1 MLGRAAIFQGPKK
14 GYEIRELEVP
24 DPEPEA
30 ILIKISMAGV
40 CGSDLHFWRGDS
52 PVFGR
57 MGGQVGGHEMTG
69 RVAKL
74 GAGITTDSLG
84 QPLKEGDRV
93 AYAYFRPCG
102 RCYPCNQG
110 QAAACP
116 NKARTITPADVFP
129 RFTGAFAEYY
139 YLRPGQWVFKVPD
152 DLSDEVVAPV
162 NCALSQVLYGLRR
175 AGVRMGDT
183 VVVQGA
189 GGLGLNACAV
199 AKEMGADRVIAIDGV
214 PARLEL
220 ARQFGADET
229 VDIRELPTSQE
240 CVKRVLDLTRG
251 RGADVVG
258 EFVGVPAVVSEGIQ
272 MVRPGGTYLEIGNIS
287 FGQTTPIDPS
297 ALVWGSKTVV
307 GVVMYDAWV
316 IPAAL
321 EFLQRTRSKY
331 PFERTVSHRYA
342 LDDINEAFSQSEWN
356 REGAETATTRAVI
369 TP

>member
-1 MLGRAAIFQGPKK
+1 MLGKAAIFQGPGK
-14 GYEIRELEVP
+14 GYEVRELEVP
-24 DPEPEA
+24 APEPEA
-30 ILIKISMAGV
+30 ILIKVSMAGV

-57 MGGQVGGHEMTG
+57 MTNQVGGHEMTG

-74 GAGITTDSLG
+74 GTGVTTDSLG

-93 AYAYFRPCG
+93 AYAYFLPCG
-102 RCYPCNQG
+102 RCYECNLG
-110 QAAACP
+110 QFAACP

-152 DLSDEVVAPV
+152 DLTDEVVAPV
-162 NCALSQVLYGLRR
+162 NCALSQVLYGLRQ
-175 AGVRMGDT
+175 AGVKMGDT

-199 AKEMGADRVIAIDGV
+199 AKEMGADRVIAIDGL

-220 ARQFGADET
+220 AKRFGADE
-229 VDIRELPTSQE
+229 VIDIREAQLPQE
-240 CVKRVLDLTRG
+240 RVARVMALTQG

-258 EFVGVPAVVSEGIQ
+258 EFVGLPGVVSEGIQ

-287 FGQTTPIDPS
+287 FGQTTSIDPS
-297 ALVWGSKTVV
+297 ALVWGSKTIV
-307 GVVMYDAWV
+307 GVVMYEAWV

-321 EFLQRTRSKY
+321 EFLQRTRGRY
-331 PFERTVSHRYA
+331 PFDRTVSHRYA
-342 LDDINEAFSQSEWN
+342 LEEINRAFSEAEWN
-356 REGAETATTRAVI
+356 REGAETATTRAVV